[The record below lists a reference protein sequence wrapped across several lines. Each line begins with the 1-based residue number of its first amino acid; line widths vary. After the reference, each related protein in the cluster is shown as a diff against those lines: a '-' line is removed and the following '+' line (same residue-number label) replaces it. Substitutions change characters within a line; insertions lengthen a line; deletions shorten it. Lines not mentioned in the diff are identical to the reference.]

1 MLLHCHSEL
10 KQQVESWQN
19 WLKETQPSQ
28 QRNPKFSRLM
38 LTINQVFA
46 SKSSKGKD
54 QWLKTTTSLEASIW
68 MESHQP
74 QEAFHKSKSPLKLMR
89 MVSWMS
95 QPPTREHQRMLE
107 SQLPTTRADFQKM
120 KLKSLSRMLKNT
132 KTKTK
137 KLEEKLKPKTVLKAT
152 AWMSNTQSTM
162 KSSKERSAKKKK
174 ELFWARFQNFKDGFH
189 LILMLKQA
197 NLKANRRNLKLFTTR

>member
-1 MLLHCHSEL
+1 MDVNSI
-10 KQQVESWQN
+10 VTRN
-19 WLKETQPSQ
+19 WNSRWNHDKIDWKETQPSQ

-38 LTINQVFA
+38 RTINQAFP

-68 MESHQP
+68 TESHQL

-89 MVSWMS
+89 MVSWIL
-95 QPPTREHQRMLE
+95 QPPTREHQKNAKNHNYQQQRNEL
-107 SQLPTTRADFQKM
+107 SKM

-152 AWMSNTQSTM
+152 AWMSNTQSNDE
-162 KSSKERSAKKKK
+162 K
-174 ELFWARFQNFKDGFH
+174 FQGK
-189 LILMLKQA
+189 ISEE
-197 NLKANRRNLKLFTTR
+197 